1 MHIRPYAPDDWKRLC
16 EIHDAA
22 RKYELNASGL
32 IAAFLTLAQTAESE
46 GLFDAE
52 IFVAEEGDEVRG
64 FAAHSDDELTW
75 LYVDPRYYRQGV
87 GRCLVRA
94 VVKASPNPLSLD
106 VLVGNEA
113 ALSLYLSE
121 GFSVVRQVSGK
132 LAGNESFSATAY
144 VLSFN
149 IATLGQADAQQ
160 EDSDF
165 TNEKSFS

>member
-1 MHIRPYAPDDWKRLC
+1 MHIRPYTHDDWQRIG

-32 IAAFLTLAQTAESE
+32 PAAFLTLAQTAESE

-52 IFVAEEGDEVRG
+52 IFVAEEGNEVKG
-64 FAAHSDDELTW
+64 FAAHTDDELTW
-75 LYVDPRYYRQGV
+75 LYVDPRYYRQGI

-94 VVKASPNPLSLD
+94 VVSASPAPLSLD

-121 GFSVVRQVSGK
+121 GFTVTRQVSGK
-132 LAGNESFSATAY
+132 LAGNERFAAAAY
-144 VLSFN
+144 VLSYKG
-149 IATLGQADAQQ
+149 A
-160 EDSDF
+160 E
-165 TNEKSFS
+165 